1 MSNKPKQVAILGLGI
16 FGSTLA
22 ETLEDFGVEVLAVDI
37 DPVCVSRIKDNV
49 TKAIVADVTDRE
61 QLLELDINTFDV
73 AVVAISKHFEEAI
86 IKGIKCPL
94 CYCESTY
101 KT

>member
-49 TKAIVADVTDRE
+49 TKAIRA
-61 QLLELDINTFDV
+61 
-73 AVVAISKHFEEAI
+73 
-86 IKGIKCPL
+86 
-94 CYCESTY
+94 
-101 KT
+101 

>member
-16 FGSTLA
+16 FGCTLA

-73 AVVAISKHFEEAI
+73 AVVAIYKHFE
-86 IKGIKCPL
+86 
-94 CYCESTY
+94 
-101 KT
+101 

>member
-37 DPVCVSRIKDNV
+37 DQYVSVELK
-49 TKAIVADVTDRE
+49 TM
-61 QLLELDINTFDV
+61 LLKQ
-73 AVVAISKHFEEAI
+73 S
-86 IKGIKCPL
+86 
-94 CYCESTY
+94 
-101 KT
+101 

>member
-37 DPVCVSRIKDNV
+37 DP
-49 TKAIVADVTDRE
+49 
-61 QLLELDINTFDV
+61 QL
-73 AVVAISKHFEEAI
+73 SKVITLLHI
-86 IKGIKCPL
+86 QQML
-94 CYCESTY
+94 Q
-101 KT
+101 